1 MKMPKIPSTKWFYL
15 ITSGLSVVAIVMG
28 CVFMLNGANHQT
40 ERKQQQVHLKQQQT
54 QRKLSKFEQERPLYS
69 RTEERLDTFMSAYF
83 NYDDQKA
90 YNHRR
95 QAAKKVVSPAV
106 YDNRRLFKEDKYSKT
121 RQLGLQSTFVKNQIV
136 PTKITDQQLEATVYT
151 TQELNFEDE
160 EGQDTIKVFQVT
172 YDGKT
177 DKLVK
182 IDQQGFYNIAVDS
195 TETVD

>member
-1 MKMPKIPSTKWFYL
+1 M
-15 ITSGLSVVAIVMG
+15 
-28 CVFMLNGANHQT
+28 
-40 ERKQQQVHLKQQQT
+40 
-54 QRKLSKFEQERPLYS
+54 
-69 RTEERLDTFMSAYF
+69 
-83 NYDDQKA
+83 
-90 YNHRR
+90 
-95 QAAKKVVSPAV
+95 SPAV

-182 IDQQGFYNIAVDS
+182 IDQQGVYNIAVDS

>member
-54 QRKLSKFEQERPLYS
+54 QRKLSKFERERPLYS
-69 RTEERLDTFMSAYF
+69 RTEERLETFMSAYF

-95 QAAKKVVSPAV
+95 QAAKKVVNPAV

-182 IDQQGFYNIAVDS
+182 IDQQGVYNIAVDS

>member
-1 MKMPKIPSTKWFYL
+1 M

-54 QRKLSKFEQERPLYS
+54 QRKLSKFERERPLYS

-151 TQELNFEDE
+151 TQELNFEYE

-182 IDQQGFYNIAVDS
+182 IDQQGVYNIAVDS